1 MALKHY
7 AYCATVML
15 LLASAVRAE
24 KIDMS
29 PAQLQDTATD
39 AVIADV
45 VAIYDR
51 EETVGDWHYTRYV
64 AEISIDA
71 VDKGESLKKG
81 QLAYVRYWKRKWIGA
96 GQIPPST
103 SGHRGL
109 PSTGDTVRI
118 YLSRNAYDGFTKDNN
133 DGGFNVIG
141 ANGFEIMKTEAKK
154 NR

>member
-1 MALKHY
+1 MTLKHC
-7 AYCATVML
+7 AYCASVVL
-15 LLASAVRAE
+15 LFASAVRAE

-29 PAQLQDTATD
+29 PSQLQSTATD
-39 AVIADV
+39 TVIADV

-51 EETVGDWHYTRYV
+51 EETVGDWRYTRYV

-71 VDKGESLKKG
+71 VDKGESLRKG
-81 QLAYVRYWKRKWIGA
+81 QLAYVRYWNRKWIGA

-118 YLSRNAYDGFTKDNN
+118 YLSRNSYDGFTKDNN
-133 DGGFNVIG
+133 DGGYNVIG
-141 ANGFEIMKTEAKK
+141 ANGFEIMKKESKEH
-154 NR
+154 R